1 MIEVRTLTKSYGGHH
16 AVDGLSFPVPAGKVT
31 GFLGPNGAG
40 KTTTFRCLLGLAAP
54 TSGVALIDGRPYR
67 DLVAPRRTVGAVLE
81 STGFHPARSGRNHL
95 RIVARA
101 AGIDAARIDPA
112 LDVVGLVG
120 AASQRVGGYSL
131 GMRQRLGIAA
141 ALLGDPEVIVL
152 DEPTNGLDPEGVRW
166 VRGILRR
173 WADDGRTVVVSSH
186 LLAEVAQAVDR
197 VVIVRGGRLVT
208 ETDIAALPA
217 PRVTV
222 RVDLTDPMLG
232 ALGAAG
238 VAHELLAD
246 GAIAVADRDP
256 AEIGGIAV
264 RAGVTVTE
272 LSRPAPGEALEALF
286 LDLTGGNGR

>member
-1 MIEVRTLTKSYGGHH
+1 
-16 AVDGLSFPVPAGKVT
+16 
-31 GFLGPNGAG
+31 
-40 KTTTFRCLLGLAAP
+40 
-54 TSGVALIDGRPYR
+54 
-67 DLVAPRRTVGAVLE
+67 
-81 STGFHPARSGRNHL
+81 
-95 RIVARA
+95 
-101 AGIDAARIDPA
+101 
-112 LDVVGLVG
+112 VG